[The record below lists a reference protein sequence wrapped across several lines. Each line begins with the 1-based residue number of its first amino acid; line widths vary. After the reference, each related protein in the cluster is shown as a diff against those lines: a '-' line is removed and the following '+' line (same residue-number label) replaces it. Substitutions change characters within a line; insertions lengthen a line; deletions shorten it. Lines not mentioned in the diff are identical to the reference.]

1 MNNSKKSIIKGTTN
15 NVSMIPWDG
24 VTVWLLLLLFILSTL
39 KTILY
44 SLTLISFLLAVLVLY
59 YIETRGMPL

>member
-24 VTVWLLLLLFILSTL
+24 ITVWLLLLLLILSTL